1 MYRCKSRTRKKAK
14 CQRTD
19 AYELWCWEDFES
31 PLDCKE
37 IKPGN
42 PKGNQS
48 WIFIGRTDAE
58 AEAPILWPPDA
69 KSQLIG
75 RDPDA
80 EKNWGQK
87 EKRVTEDEMVE
98 CHHWLN
104 GHKFEQTPG
113 DGEGQRGLACCS
125 PWGHKES
132 DTTEQLNN
140 NNPSDFGM
148 ISRLCSLSLPRRTS
162 VCLDS
167 SFLHSSQKIIYSHKT
182 GILTVLAWWFLSLL
196 RPSDLHCL
204 LFKVWARLPHFED
217 SGVHPMVVYRARWVG
232 HQVLHHNQK
241 QRILLIFVSKLN
253 PSSNQPF
260 ETLYLLCMVVLML
273 LTKYVRI
280 CTKTEQ
286 YARDEGWNSSQFLSS
301 FTDKHIINAELRC
314 IALLVLV
321 KIY

>member
-1 MYRCKSRTRKKAK
+1 MDTSLSKLQEMVKDREAWHAAVHGVTKSRT
-14 CQRTD
+14 
-19 AYELWCWEDFES
+19 
-31 PLDCKE
+31 
-37 IKPGN
+37 
-42 PKGNQS
+42 
-48 WIFIGRTDAE
+48 
-58 AEAPILWPPDA
+58 
-69 KSQLIG
+69 
-75 RDPDA
+75 
-80 EKNWGQK
+80 
-87 EKRVTEDEMVE
+87 
-98 CHHWLN
+98 
-104 GHKFEQTPG
+104 
-113 DGEGQRGLACCS
+113 
-125 PWGHKES
+125 
-132 DTTEQLNN
+132 QLN
-140 NNPSDFGM
+140 SWTTTLQILEWSLD
-148 ISRLCSLSLPRRTS
+148 SALSLSAQKNQ
-162 VCLDS
+162 CLLGFQLS
-167 SFLHSSQKIIYSHKT
+167 TFLSENYIYSYKT

-260 ETLYLLCMVVLML
+260 ETLYLLGMVVLIL